1 MKNKIKFKKES
12 VISVIF
18 SILLFAFVNL
28 LFYKKMP
35 ETLPT
40 HWGFN
45 NKIDGYSSKFTTLIT
60 TPLLLIFLNI
70 FSCFMLDNDPK
81 NKDKNNF
88 VITIGKATIPLVML
102 ITFVISVFYG
112 LGKEINVMVII
123 SIFVG
128 FLLILIGNY
137 LPKTKRNY
145 TVGIKLPWTLNSDEN
160 WNKTHRLAGYFFIL
174 GGIFFLLTPFIGNE
188 YLIFLTIMIL
198 TIMIIGI
205 IPAIYSFY
213 LYKNECKI

>member
-12 VISVIF
+12 VISVII
-18 SILLFAFVNL
+18 SILLFAIVNL

-45 NKIDGYSSKFTTLIT
+45 NKIDGYSSKFTALIT

-112 LGKEINVMVII
+112 LGKKINVMVII

-188 YLIFLTIMIL
+188 YLIFLTF
-198 TIMIIGI
+198 MIIGI

-213 LYKNECKI
+213 LYKNGV

>member
-12 VISVIF
+12 VISVII
-18 SILLFAFVNL
+18 SILLFALVNL

-81 NKDKNNF
+81 NKNKNKL
-88 VITIGKATIPLVML
+88 IILIGKATVPLVLL
-102 ITFVISVFYG
+102 ITFMISVFYG

-123 SIFVG
+123 SLFVG
-128 FLLILIGNY
+128 FLLIVIGNY

-188 YLIFLTIMIL
+188 YLIFLTF
-198 TIMIIGI
+198 MIIVI

-213 LYKNECKI
+213 LYKNGV

>member
-12 VISVIF
+12 IISVVF
-18 SILLFAFVNL
+18 SILLFALVNF

-112 LGKEINVMVII
+112 LGKKINVMIII

-188 YLIFLTIMIL
+188 YLIFLTF
-198 TIMIIGI
+198 MIIVI

-213 LYKNECKI
+213 LYKNGV

>member
-12 VISVIF
+12 VISVII
-18 SILLFAFVNL
+18 SILLFTIVNL

-45 NKIDGYSSKFTTLIT
+45 NEIDDYSTKFSAFIK
-60 TPLLLIFLNI
+60 TPIFLIVINI

-81 NKDKNNF
+81 NINKNKL
-88 VITIGKATIPLVML
+88 IILIGKATVPLVLL
-102 ITFVISVFYG
+102 ITFMISVFYG

-123 SIFVG
+123 SLFVG
-128 FLLILIGNY
+128 FLLIVIGNY

-174 GGIFFLLTPFIGNE
+174 GGIFFLFTPFIGNE
-188 YLIFLTIMIL
+188 YLVFLTF
-198 TIMIIGI
+198 MIIGI

-213 LYKNECKI
+213 LYKNGV

>member
-12 VISVIF
+12 VISVII
-18 SILLFAFVNL
+18 SILLFALVNL
-28 LFYKKMP
+28 LFYKKMQ

-112 LGKEINVMVII
+112 LGKKINVMVII

-188 YLIFLTIMIL
+188 YLIFLTF
-198 TIMIIGI
+198 MIIGI

-213 LYKNECKI
+213 LYKNGV

>member
-12 VISVIF
+12 VISVII
-18 SILLFAFVNL
+18 SILLFTIVNL

-112 LGKEINVMVII
+112 LGKKINVMVII

-188 YLIFLTIMIL
+188 YLIFLTF
-198 TIMIIGI
+198 MIIGI

-213 LYKNECKI
+213 LYKNGV

>member
-12 VISVIF
+12 VISVII
-18 SILLFAFVNL
+18 SILLFAIVNL

-112 LGKEINVMVII
+112 LGKKINVMVII

-188 YLIFLTIMIL
+188 YLIFLTF
-198 TIMIIGI
+198 MIIGI

-213 LYKNECKI
+213 LYKNGV

>member
-18 SILLFAFVNL
+18 SILLFTLVNL

-174 GGIFFLLTPFIGNE
+174 GGIIFLFTPFIGNE
-188 YLIFLTIMIL
+188 YLIFLTF
-198 TIMIIGI
+198 MIIGI
-205 IPAIYSFY
+205 VPAIYSFY
-213 LYKNECKI
+213 LYKNGV

>member
-12 VISVIF
+12 VISVII
-18 SILLFAFVNL
+18 SILLFALVNL

-45 NKIDGYSSKFTTLIT
+45 NKIDGYSNKFTTLIT

-112 LGKEINVMVII
+112 LGKKINVMVII

-188 YLIFLTIMIL
+188 YLIFLTF
-198 TIMIIGI
+198 MIIGI

-213 LYKNECKI
+213 LYKNGV

>member
-18 SILLFAFVNL
+18 SILLFALVNL

-35 ETLPT
+35 ETIPT

-45 NKIDGYSSKFTTLIT
+45 NEIDDYSTKFSAFIK
-60 TPLLLIFLNI
+60 TPIFLIVINI

-81 NKDKNNF
+81 NINKNKL
-88 VITIGKATIPLVML
+88 IILIGKATVPLVLL
-102 ITFVISVFYG
+102 ITFMISVFYG

-123 SIFVG
+123 SLFVG
-128 FLLILIGNY
+128 FLLIVIGNY

-174 GGIFFLLTPFIGNE
+174 GGIVFLLTPFIGNE
-188 YLIFLTIMIL
+188 YLIFLTF
-198 TIMIIGI
+198 MIIVI

-213 LYKNECKI
+213 LYKNGV

>member
-18 SILLFAFVNL
+18 SILLFALVNL

-112 LGKEINVMVII
+112 LGKKINVMVII

-174 GGIFFLLTPFIGNE
+174 GGIIFLFTPFIGNE
-188 YLIFLTIMIL
+188 YLIFLTF
-198 TIMIIGI
+198 MIIGI
-205 IPAIYSFY
+205 VPAIYSFY
-213 LYKNECKI
+213 LYKNGV

>member
-18 SILLFAFVNL
+18 SILLFALVNL

-112 LGKEINVMVII
+112 LGKKINVMVII

-188 YLIFLTIMIL
+188 YLIFLTFI
-198 TIMIIGI
+198 IIGI
-205 IPAIYSFY
+205 IPTIYSFY
-213 LYKNECKI
+213 LYKNGV

>member
-12 VISVIF
+12 VISVII
-18 SILLFAFVNL
+18 SILLFALVNL

-60 TPLLLIFLNI
+60 TPLLLILLNI

-112 LGKEINVMVII
+112 LGKKINVMVII

-188 YLIFLTIMIL
+188 YLIFLTF
-198 TIMIIGI
+198 MIIGI

-213 LYKNECKI
+213 LYKNGV

>member
-12 VISVIF
+12 VISVII
-18 SILLFAFVNL
+18 SILLFALVNL

-112 LGKEINVMVII
+112 LGKKINVMVII
-123 SIFVG
+123 YIFVG

-188 YLIFLTIMIL
+188 YLIFLTF
-198 TIMIIGI
+198 MIIGI
-205 IPAIYSFY
+205 ISAIYSFY
-213 LYKNECKI
+213 LYKNGV

>member
-12 VISVIF
+12 VISVII
-18 SILLFAFVNL
+18 SILLFALVNL

-35 ETLPT
+35 ETLPI

-112 LGKEINVMVII
+112 LGKKINVMVII

-188 YLIFLTIMIL
+188 YLIFLTF
-198 TIMIIGI
+198 MIIGI

-213 LYKNECKI
+213 LYKNGV

>member
-12 VISVIF
+12 VISVII
-18 SILLFAFVNL
+18 SILLFALVNL

-40 HWGFN
+40 LWGFN

-112 LGKEINVMVII
+112 LGKKINVMVII

-188 YLIFLTIMIL
+188 YLIFLTF
-198 TIMIIGI
+198 MIIGI

-213 LYKNECKI
+213 LYKNGV

>member
-18 SILLFAFVNL
+18 SILLFALVNL

-112 LGKEINVMVII
+112 LGKKINVMVII

-188 YLIFLTIMIL
+188 YLIFLTF
-198 TIMIIGI
+198 MIIVI
-205 IPAIYSFY
+205 ITAIYSFY
-213 LYKNECKI
+213 LYKNGV

>member
-12 VISVIF
+12 VISVII
-18 SILLFAFVNL
+18 SILLFALVNL

-88 VITIGKATIPLVML
+88 VITIGKATIPLVIL

-112 LGKEINVMVII
+112 LGKKINVMVII

-174 GGIFFLLTPFIGNE
+174 GGIFFLFTPFIGNE
-188 YLIFLTIMIL
+188 YLIFLTF
-198 TIMIIGI
+198 MIIGI

-213 LYKNECKI
+213 LYKNGV

>member
-12 VISVIF
+12 VISVII
-18 SILLFAFVNL
+18 SILLFALVNL

-174 GGIFFLLTPFIGNE
+174 GGIFFLFTPFIGNE
-188 YLIFLTIMIL
+188 YLIFL

-213 LYKNECKI
+213 LYKNGV

>member
-12 VISVIF
+12 VISVII
-18 SILLFAFVNL
+18 SILLFALVNL

-188 YLIFLTIMIL
+188 YLIFLTF
-198 TIMIIGI
+198 MIIGI

-213 LYKNECKI
+213 LYKNGV

>member
-12 VISVIF
+12 VISVII
-18 SILLFAFVNL
+18 SILLFALVNL

-112 LGKEINVMVII
+112 LGKKINVMVII

-174 GGIFFLLTPFIGNE
+174 GGIFFLFTPFIGNE
-188 YLIFLTIMIL
+188 YLVFLTF
-198 TIMIIGI
+198 MIIGI

-213 LYKNECKI
+213 LYKNGVWNIKI

>member
-12 VISVIF
+12 VISVII
-18 SILLFAFVNL
+18 SILLFALVNL

-45 NKIDGYSSKFTTLIT
+45 NKIDGYSSKFTALIT

-81 NKDKNNF
+81 NKDRNNF
-88 VITIGKATIPLVML
+88 VITIGKSTIPLVML

-112 LGKEINVMVII
+112 LGKKINVMVII

-174 GGIFFLLTPFIGNE
+174 GGIFFLFTPFIGNE
-188 YLIFLTIMIL
+188 YLVFLTF
-198 TIMIIGI
+198 MIIGI

-213 LYKNECKI
+213 LYKNGV

>member
-12 VISVIF
+12 VISVII
-18 SILLFAFVNL
+18 SILLFALVNL

-112 LGKEINVMVII
+112 LGKKINVMVII

-160 WNKTHRLAGYFFIL
+160 WNRTHRLAGYFFIL

-188 YLIFLTIMIL
+188 YLIFLTF
-198 TIMIIGI
+198 MIIGI

-213 LYKNECKI
+213 LYKNGV

>member
-12 VISVIF
+12 VISVII
-18 SILLFAFVNL
+18 SILLFALVNL

-102 ITFVISVFYG
+102 ITFIISVFYG
-112 LGKEINVMVII
+112 LGKKINVMVII

-188 YLIFLTIMIL
+188 YLIFLTF
-198 TIMIIGI
+198 MIIGI

-213 LYKNECKI
+213 LYKNGV

>member
-12 VISVIF
+12 VISVII
-18 SILLFAFVNL
+18 SILLFAIVNL

-88 VITIGKATIPLVML
+88 VITIGKATVPLVML

-188 YLIFLTIMIL
+188 YLIFLTF
-198 TIMIIGI
+198 MIIVI

-213 LYKNECKI
+213 LYKNGV

>member
-12 VISVIF
+12 VISVII
-18 SILLFAFVNL
+18 SILLFAIVNL

-40 HWGFN
+40 HWGFS

-81 NKDKNNF
+81 NKNKNKL
-88 VITIGKATIPLVML
+88 IILIGKATVPLVLL
-102 ITFVISVFYG
+102 ITFMISVFYG

-123 SIFVG
+123 SLFVG
-128 FLLILIGNY
+128 FLLIVIGNY

-188 YLIFLTIMIL
+188 YLIFLTF
-198 TIMIIGI
+198 MIIVI

-213 LYKNECKI
+213 LYKNGV

>member
-12 VISVIF
+12 VISVII
-18 SILLFAFVNL
+18 SILLFALVNL

-188 YLIFLTIMIL
+188 YLIFLTF
-198 TIMIIGI
+198 MIIVI

-213 LYKNECKI
+213 LYKNGV

>member
-12 VISVIF
+12 VISVII
-18 SILLFAFVNL
+18 SILLFALVNL

-70 FSCFMLDNDPK
+70 ISCFMLDNDPK

-112 LGKEINVMVII
+112 LGKKINVMVII

-145 TVGIKLPWTLNSDEN
+145 TVGLKLPWTLNSDEN
-160 WNKTHRLAGYFFIL
+160 WNKTHRVAGYFFIL

-188 YLIFLTIMIL
+188 YLIFLTF
-198 TIMIIGI
+198 MIIGI

-213 LYKNECKI
+213 LYKNGV

>member
-12 VISVIF
+12 VISVII
-18 SILLFAFVNL
+18 SILLFALVNL

-112 LGKEINVMVII
+112 LGKKINVMVII

-145 TVGIKLPWTLNSDEN
+145 TVGLKLPWTLNSDEN

-188 YLIFLTIMIL
+188 YLIFLTFI
-198 TIMIIGI
+198 IIGI

-213 LYKNECKI
+213 LYKNGV

>member
-18 SILLFAFVNL
+18 SILLFALVNL

-174 GGIFFLLTPFIGNE
+174 GGIFFLFTPFIGNE
-188 YLIFLTIMIL
+188 YLVFLTF
-198 TIMIIGI
+198 MIIGI

-213 LYKNECKI
+213 LYKNGV

>member
-12 VISVIF
+12 VISVII
-18 SILLFAFVNL
+18 SILLFAIVNL

-112 LGKEINVMVII
+112 LGKKINVMVII

-174 GGIFFLLTPFIGNE
+174 GGIFFLFTPFIGNK
-188 YLIFLTIMIL
+188 YLIFL

-213 LYKNECKI
+213 LYKNGV

>member
-12 VISVIF
+12 VISVII
-18 SILLFAFVNL
+18 SILLFALVNL

-45 NKIDGYSSKFTTLIT
+45 NKIDGYSNKFTTLIT

-112 LGKEINVMVII
+112 LGKKINVMVII

-174 GGIFFLLTPFIGNE
+174 GGIFFLLTPLIGNE
-188 YLIFLTIMIL
+188 YLIFLTF
-198 TIMIIGI
+198 MIIGI

-213 LYKNECKI
+213 LYKNGV

>member
-12 VISVIF
+12 VISVII

-112 LGKEINVMVII
+112 LGKKINVMVII

-174 GGIFFLLTPFIGNE
+174 GGIVFLLTPFIGNE
-188 YLIFLTIMIL
+188 YLIFLTF
-198 TIMIIGI
+198 MIIGI

-213 LYKNECKI
+213 LYKNGV